1 VMEGIKQNIY
11 SFGALLNNIIAI
23 SSLSTFLFISRL
35 RHRRGPNPQDREP
48 ILDVQA
54 HGSDDDQVPGTETA
68 TRFVKN
74 KSRHLEHKT
83 VVFFFIF

>member
-1 VMEGIKQNIY
+1 MRTLK
-11 SFGALLNNIIAI
+11 F
-23 SSLSTFLFISRL
+23 TFLFISRL

-48 ILDVQA
+48 VLDVQA
-54 HGSDDDQVPGTETA
+54 HGSDDDQVPGTETT

-83 VVFFFIF
+83 VVFFYFLTPNFNKQIIFMNVRY